1 MPELTPRRREILD
14 AAVEVLAEQGLK
26 GLTHRAVDRRA
37 GLSEGSSSAYFR
49 SREALQHAVAEHVAA
64 RLADDVATLADEL
77 AGTSDHQMAI
87 ERTGALFR
95 RWLARPETLTA
106 RLELTLAA
114 TRDPGLAERMRDW
127 RERLVATVS
136 QMLAESGRAR
146 PEQVAA
152 TAVAALDGLLLVAL
166 QLPTRRRTAFLAD
179 GVATLLDALADPA
192 TTPRA

>member
-1 MPELTPRRREILD
+1 VPELTPRRREILD
-14 AAVEVLAEQGLK
+14 AAVEVLADQGLK

-49 SREALQHAVAEHVAA
+49 SRESLQHAVAEHVAA
-64 RLADDVATLADEL
+64 RLADDVAALADEL

-87 ERTGALFR
+87 DRTGALFH
-95 RWLARPETLTA
+95 RWLARPQTLTA

-127 RERLVATVS
+127 REQLVATVA
-136 QMLAESGRAR
+136 QMLAESGRAQ
-146 PEQVAA
+146 PAQVAA
-152 TAVAALDGLLLVAL
+152 TAVAALDGLLLAGL
-166 QLPTRRRTAFLAD
+166 QLPPRRRTAFLRD